1 MVPHPGPRSRSTP
14 SNRGPVRRT
23 TALIA
28 SIGIVAALAGCS
40 ASSSTADCD
49 APFSSGDSSSA
60 VEATGDFGS
69 QPDVSVPS
77 PLKVPT
83 SQVSTLIEG
92 SGDPLEKGQLV
103 TIDYTL
109 VNGADGSVLE
119 ASPYDGESTARFA
132 VGGSGLVGLN
142 DGLLC
147 TQVGSRVAIAIA
159 PEDGFGESSAQLGI
173 SPEDTLVLV
182 ADVQSA
188 SLARANG
195 EQQPAPSGFPT
206 VTLDENGQ
214 PGLAKPSGDAPTELE
229 IAQLKKGD
237 GEVVEEGDQV
247 VVAYTGWLWSTGET
261 FDSSWEKGAPV
272 VFTAADGST
281 TQGGVIPGFAE
292 ALIDQPVGSQVI
304 AIIPPD
310 QGYGDTEQGAI
321 PAGSTLIFV
330 ADILG
335 TV

>member
-1 MVPHPGPRSRSTP
+1 M
-14 SNRGPVRRT
+14 RRT

-40 ASSSTADCD
+40 ASSPESDCE

-60 VEATGDFGS
+60 VEASGDFGS
-69 QPDVSVPS
+69 QPDVTVPS
-77 PLKVPT
+77 PLKVST

-188 SLARANG
+188 SLARADG

-292 ALIDQPVGSQVI
+292 ALIDQSVGSQVI

-310 QGYGDTEQGAI
+310 QGYGDAEQGAI

>member
-1 MVPHPGPRSRSTP
+1 M
-14 SNRGPVRRT
+14 RRT

-40 ASSSTADCD
+40 ASSPTADCD

-60 VEATGDFGS
+60 VEASGDFGS
-69 QPDVSVPS
+69 QPDVTVPS
-77 PLKVPT
+77 PLKVST

-304 AIIPPD
+304 AIVPPD
-310 QGYGDTEQGAI
+310 EGYGDTDNPKI

-330 ADILG
+330 IDILG
-335 TV
+335 